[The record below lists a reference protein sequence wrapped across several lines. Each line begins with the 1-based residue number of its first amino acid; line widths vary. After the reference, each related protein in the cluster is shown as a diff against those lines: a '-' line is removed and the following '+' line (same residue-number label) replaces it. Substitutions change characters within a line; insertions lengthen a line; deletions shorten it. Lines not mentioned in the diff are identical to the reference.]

1 MSEPRSAPKFA
12 VVGHPNKGKSS
23 LVATLAEDDAVPIAP
38 EAGTTTRAVRYPM
51 RLNGEVLYEL
61 IDTPGFQRPRQALD
75 WMQRHARTAAERPD
89 AVRRFLTQHRDDAEF
104 HAECELLA
112 PLTSGAGI
120 IYVVDG
126 AVPYGSEYEPEME
139 ILRWSG
145 RPSLAVIN
153 PIGARTHVNAW
164 RDGLGQFFRIVREV
178 DVLAAPLEQR
188 LDLLSAFGELDSAW
202 RRALA
207 RAVCALREERERA
220 RARSA
225 RIAAELIVD
234 ALSAAPE
241 HRLAPGEDLVVAR
254 SALENEYYAHLRELE
269 RHARDRVEQTYH
281 HRALA
286 RRGPELAVVHEDLF
300 EERTWRLFGLDRTVL
315 ASLGAT
321 GGGAAGLG
329 IDAALGGASLLLGGA
344 IGAIVGG
351 AGAWLAAN
359 RLAEVERVSLPLGE
373 QVLRICAGAN
383 RNLPFVLLGRARL
396 HHAIVSRRSHARR
409 EPVTVHEQA
418 GAGALNPLASH
429 ERRRLA
435 ALFNRIAHAQI
446 ESRETLARKL
456 AHVIEAL
463 LE

>member
-1 MSEPRSAPKFA
+1 MSESGSIPRFA

-23 LVATLAEDDAVPIAP
+23 LVAMLAEDDSVPIAP
-38 EAGTTTRAVRYPM
+38 ESGTTTRAVHYPM
-51 RLNGEVLYEL
+51 RLNGEVIYEL
-61 IDTPGFQRPRQALD
+61 IDTPGFQRPRRALD
-75 WMQRHARTAAERPD
+75 WMQRHARTAAERPE
-89 AVRRFLTQHRDDAEF
+89 AVRRFLARHRDDAEYQ
-104 HAECELLA
+104 AECELLGPIA
-112 PLTSGAGI
+112 AGAGI

-153 PIGARTHVNAW
+153 PIGARTHVDGW
-164 RDGLGQFFRIVREV
+164 YDGLGQFFRIVREV

-188 LDLLSAFGELDSAW
+188 LDLLSVFGELDSDW
-202 RRALA
+202 RLALGS
-207 RAVCALREERERA
+207 AVSALRDERARA

-234 ALSAAPE
+234 ALSAVPE
-241 HRLAPGEDLVVAR
+241 RRLAPGEDPDVVR
-254 SALENEYYAHLRELE
+254 SELEDQYYAHIRELE

-286 RRGPELAVVHEDLF
+286 RCGPELAAVHEDLF
-300 EERTWRLFGLDRTVL
+300 EERTWRLFGLDRAVL
-315 ASLGAT
+315 AGLGVT

-329 IDAALGGASLLLGGA
+329 VDAALGGASFLLGAA
-344 IGAIVGG
+344 IGAIAGG
-351 AGAWLAAN
+351 AGAWLAAD
-359 RLAEVERVSLPLGE
+359 RLAQVERVSLPFGE
-373 QVLRICAGAN
+373 QVLRIRAGAS

-409 EPVTVHEQA
+409 EPLTVDERTES
-418 GAGALNPLASH
+418 GALNPLSSH
-429 ERRRLA
+429 ERRQLA
-435 ALFNRIAHAQI
+435 GLFRRIANTQA
-446 ESRETLARKL
+446 ESREVLAQRL
-456 AHVIEAL
+456 ADAVEIL